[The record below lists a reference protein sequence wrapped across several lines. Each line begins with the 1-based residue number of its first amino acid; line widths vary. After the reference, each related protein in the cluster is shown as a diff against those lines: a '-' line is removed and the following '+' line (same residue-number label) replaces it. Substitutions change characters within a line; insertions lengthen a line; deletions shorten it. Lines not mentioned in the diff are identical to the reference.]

1 MGRAIDVDKRLDTLD
16 RETETLKKRIKLL
29 ELQFKEMQNKNI
41 IQSEVTHLDDE
52 KKTKGKKKASK

>member
-1 MGRAIDVDKRLDTLD
+1 MSRSIKVDKRLDILD
-16 RETETLKKRIKLL
+16 IELETLRKRIKLL